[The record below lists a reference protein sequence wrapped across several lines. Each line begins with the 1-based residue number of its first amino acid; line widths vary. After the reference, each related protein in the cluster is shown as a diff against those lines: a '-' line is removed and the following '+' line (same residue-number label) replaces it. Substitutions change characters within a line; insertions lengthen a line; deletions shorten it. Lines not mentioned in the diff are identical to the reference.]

1 MSVFS
6 RLSAP
11 LQSSQVA
18 GSPSLPVF
26 SSTARA
32 KLIAWLWVFPWPLHG
47 IPVGKLW
54 SQWGHLQH
62 ESPGQTRWS
71 LGNMLFC
78 TLSLAK
84 YGTSALWKDSK
95 ISPETQDLGKSS
107 FLQERM
113 MILQVHLGASVSSVS
128 CEQPALWAQGSA
140 HTRLS
145 TAPTGVRE
153 KIPFDNGNQIG
164 PNAKAHSW
172 TRCHLAPINGHLQ
185 CWIST
190 QLSVSAL
197 WKKIKKV
204 QTKHQTSSNKNVVP
218 SCIFLHVFSSPV
230 LQGEF
235 NIGNYLLP
243 LWVLVFFCQ
252 FYLYILVM
260 IYSREN

>member
-11 LQSSQVA
+11 LQSSQAA

-26 SSTARA
+26 SNTARA
-32 KLIAWLWVFPWPLHG
+32 KLVAWLWVFPWPLHG

-113 MILQVHLGASVSSVS
+113 MILQVHLDASVPALSPVNTCTVSPGLCPYTAEYSTHRSQGKDSFWQWQPNRSQCKSTFMNTMPSCPNKWSSSV
-128 CEQPALWAQGSA
+128 LN
-140 HTRLS
+140 LN
-145 TAPTGVRE
+145 PTLFQLFE
-153 KIPFDNGNQIG
+153 K
-164 PNAKAHSW
+164 K
-172 TRCHLAPINGHLQ
+172 
-185 CWIST
+185 
-190 QLSVSAL
+190 
-197 WKKIKKV
+197 
-204 QTKHQTSSNKNVVP
+204 
-218 SCIFLHVFSSPV
+218 
-230 LQGEF
+230 
-235 NIGNYLLP
+235 
-243 LWVLVFFCQ
+243 
-252 FYLYILVM
+252 
-260 IYSREN
+260 